1 MYARTA
7 AGPFQRATPMGFG
20 ETYGVLSVIVV
31 DGGNDLEATTRS
43 RCQIRAGVGARMLWV
58 LAYFA
63 PQALSR
69 SRR

>member
-1 MYARTA
+1 
-7 AGPFQRATPMGFG
+7 MGFG